1 MTMELKKPGAALLV
15 TCLLACLLG
24 TAYGAENA
32 IKVEPLLQ
40 TSTSWDGARY
50 KQYPAGK
57 PQLSIVRVT
66 IPPHTE
72 MPWHTHPIPNAGY
85 ILSGEL
91 TVERQDGSAKKHYV
105 AGQTIPE
112 TVDTVHRGVTGDSE
126 AVLIVFYAGAN
137 GLPLSQPVKNK
148 Q

>member
-1 MTMELKKPGAALLV
+1 MKLKNLAFTLLA
-15 TCLLACLLG
+15 TCLLTCPLG

-32 IKVEPLLQ
+32 IKVEPLMQ
-40 TSTSWDGARY
+40 TTTSWDGAQY
-50 KQYPAGK
+50 KQYPAGQ

-85 ILSGEL
+85 LVSGEL

-105 AGQTIPE
+105 AGQTIAE

-126 AVLIVFYAGAN
+126 AVIIVFYAGAN
-137 GLPLSQPVKNK
+137 GLPLSQPTKSK
-148 Q
+148 